1 MATINARGIEV
12 HVETWHEEQE
22 ETIVMLHGFTG
33 STKTWEQLASIL
45 PQYRIIAIDCI
56 GHGQTESPKDY
67 TLYKMDHQLA
77 VLEEVFKALQL
88 TSFALI
94 GYSMGGR
101 IALSCA
107 VKYPGRVQTL
117 ILESASPGLRTEQER
132 NVRKEA
138 DDALANKIEENGVS
152 SFVREWE
159 NIPLFASQ
167 KRLPQHLQQAIREER
182 LQQNEQGLANSL
194 RGIGTGM
201 MPPLWGKLHT
211 LSLPVTLIT
220 GALDTKFVDIARE
233 MATFTRKVR
242 HLIVN
247 DVGHAIHVENPSE
260 FATIVKETI
269 SLNPNRGTI
278 Q

>member
-1 MATINARGIEV
+1 MATIKARGINV
-12 HVETWHEEQE
+12 HVETWHNEQL

-33 STKTWEQLASIL
+33 STKTWERVASLL

-56 GHGQTESPKDY
+56 GHGQTESPNDDTVY
-67 TLYKMDHQLA
+67 QMEYQLA
-77 VLEEVFKALQL
+77 VLEEVFEVLQL
-88 TSFALI
+88 TSFTLI

-101 IALSCA
+101 IALSYA
-107 VKYPGRVQTL
+107 IKYPRRVKTL
-117 ILESASPGLRTEQER
+117 ILESASPGIRTEQER

-138 DDALANKIEENGVS
+138 DEALANKIQLHGVT
-152 SFVREWE
+152 SFVDTWE

-167 KRLPQHLQQAIREER
+167 NRLPQHVQQAIREER
-182 LQQNEQGLANSL
+182 LQQHEQGLANSL
-194 RGIGTGM
+194 RGMGTGVM
-201 MPPLWGKLHT
+201 SPMWGKLHT
-211 LSLPVTLIT
+211 LSMPVTLIT

-233 MATFTRKVR
+233 MTAFTQKVR

-247 DVGHAIHVENPSE
+247 DVGHTIHVENPAE

-269 SLNPNRGTI
+269 SLNSNRGTI

>member
-1 MATINARGIEV
+1 MATIKAHGINV
-12 HVETWHEEQE
+12 HVEMWHKEQL

-33 STKTWEQLASIL
+33 STKTWEQIASML

-56 GHGQTESPKDY
+56 GHGQTESPNDY
-67 TLYKMDHQLA
+67 TLYKMEYQLA
-77 VLEEVFKALQL
+77 VLEEVFEALQL
-88 TSFALI
+88 TNFTLV

-101 IALSCA
+101 IALSYA
-107 VKYPGRVQTL
+107 IKYPGRVKTL

-138 DDALANKIEENGVS
+138 DDALANKIQLYGVT
-152 SFVREWE
+152 SFLDTWE

-167 KRLPQHLQQAIREER
+167 KQLPQHVQQAIREER
-182 LQQNEQGLANSL
+182 LQQHEQGLANSL
-194 RGIGTGM
+194 RGMGTGV
-201 MPPLWGKLHT
+201 MPPMWGQLHT
-211 LSLPVTLIT
+211 LSLPVILIT
-220 GALDTKFVDIARE
+220 GALDKKFVDIARE
-233 MATFTRKVR
+233 MTAFTQKVR

-247 DVGHAIHVENPSE
+247 DVGHAIHVENPAE

>member
-1 MATINARGIEV
+1 MATINALGIDV
-12 HVETWHEEQE
+12 YVEMWHEEQE

-33 STKTWEQLASIL
+33 STKTWEQIASML

-56 GHGQTESPKDY
+56 GHGQTKSPKDV
-67 TLYKMDHQLA
+67 TLYKMNHQLA

-88 TSFALI
+88 TSFTLI

-101 IALSCA
+101 IALSYA
-107 VKYPGRVQTL
+107 VKYPGRVQAL

-138 DDALANKIEENGVS
+138 DDALANKIEANGVT
-152 SFVREWE
+152 SFVDAWE

-167 KRLPQHLQQAIREER
+167 KRLPQHVQQAIREER

-194 RGIGTGM
+194 RGMGTGM
-201 MPPLWGKLHT
+201 MPPIWDKLHT
-211 LSLPVTLIT
+211 LSVPVTLIT
-220 GALDTKFVDIARE
+220 GAFDTKFVDIARE
-233 MATFTRKVR
+233 MTTFIQNVR
-242 HLIVN
+242 HLTVN
-247 DVGHAIHVENPSE
+247 DVGHIIHVENPSE

-269 SLNPNRGTI
+269 SLNSNRGTI

>member
-1 MATINARGIEV
+1 MATIKAHGINV
-12 HVETWHEEQE
+12 HVATWHEEQE

-33 STKTWEQLASIL
+33 STKTWEQVASML

-56 GHGQTESPKDY
+56 GHGQTESPNDY
-67 TLYKMDHQLA
+67 TIYQMEHQLA
-77 VLEEVFKALQL
+77 VLEEVFEALQL
-88 TSFALI
+88 TTFTLI

-101 IALSCA
+101 IALSYA
-107 VKYPGRVQTL
+107 IKYPGRVQTL
-117 ILESASPGLRTEQER
+117 MLESASPGLRTEQER
-132 NVRKEA
+132 RVRKEA
-138 DDALANKIEENGVS
+138 DEALANNIQLNGIA
-152 SFVREWE
+152 SFVDMWE

-167 KRLPQHLQQAIREER
+167 KRLPEHIQQSIREER
-182 LQQNEQGLANSL
+182 LQQNEQGLASSL
-194 RGIGTGM
+194 RGIGTGV
-201 MPPLWGKLHT
+201 MPPMWDQLHT
-211 LSLPVTLIT
+211 LSMPVTLIT

-233 MATFTRKVR
+233 MTIFIQKVR

-247 DVGHAIHVENPSE
+247 DVGHAIHVENSTE

>member
-1 MATINARGIEV
+1 MATIKVRGIGA
-12 HVETWHEEQE
+12 HVETWHNEQA

-33 STKTWEQLASIL
+33 STKTWEQVASML
-45 PQYRIIAIDCI
+45 PQYRVIAIDCI
-56 GHGQTESPKDY
+56 GHGQTESPNDY
-67 TLYKMDHQLA
+67 TIYQMEHQLA
-77 VLEEVFKALQL
+77 VLEEVFEALQL
-88 TSFALI
+88 TTFTLI

-101 IALSCA
+101 IALSYA
-107 VKYPGRVQTL
+107 IKYPGRVLTL
-117 ILESASPGLRTEQER
+117 MLESASPGLRTEQER
-132 NVRKEA
+132 RVRKEA
-138 DDALANKIEENGVS
+138 DEALANNIQLNSVAN
-152 SFVREWE
+152 FVDMWE

-167 KRLPQHLQQAIREER
+167 KRLPEHIQQSIREER

-194 RGIGTGM
+194 RGIGTGV
-201 MPPLWGKLHT
+201 MPPMWDKLHT
-211 LSLPVTLIT
+211 LSMPVTLIT

-233 MATFTRKVR
+233 MTIFIQKVR

-247 DVGHAIHVENPSE
+247 DVGHAIHVENSTE

>member
-1 MATINARGIEV
+1 MATIKVRGMNV
-12 HVETWHEEQE
+12 HVETWHNEQV
-22 ETIVMLHGFTG
+22 ETVVMLHGFTG
-33 STKTWEQLASIL
+33 STKTWEHVASML
-45 PQYRIIAIDCI
+45 PQYRMIAIDCI

-67 TLYKMDHQLA
+67 TLYEMEYQLA
-77 VLEEVFKALQL
+77 VLEEVFEALQL
-88 TSFALI
+88 TSFTLI

-101 IALSCA
+101 IALSYA
-107 VKYPGRVQTL
+107 IKYPGRVQAL

-132 NVRKEA
+132 NARKES
-138 DDALANKIEENGVS
+138 DDALANKIQLHGVA
-152 SFVREWE
+152 SFVDAWE

-167 KRLPQHLQQAIREER
+167 KRLPQHVQQAIREER

-201 MPPLWGKLHT
+201 MLPMWDELHT
-211 LSLPVTLIT
+211 LSIPVTLIT
-220 GALDTKFVDIARE
+220 GALDTKFVDIAQE
-233 MATFTRKVR
+233 MTTFIQKVR

-247 DVGHAIHVENPSE
+247 DVGHTIHVENPEE

>member
-1 MATINARGIEV
+1 MATIKAQGIEV
-12 HVETWHEEQE
+12 HVETWHDEQV

-33 STKTWEQLASIL
+33 STKTWEQVASML

-67 TLYKMDHQLA
+67 TLYKMDNQLA
-77 VLEEVFKALQL
+77 VLEAVFEALQL
-88 TSFALI
+88 TSFTLI

-101 IALSCA
+101 IALSYA

-132 NVRKEA
+132 DTRKKA
-138 DDALANKIEENGVS
+138 DDALANKIELNGVT
-152 SFVREWE
+152 SFVNAWE

-201 MPPLWGKLHT
+201 MPPMWDKLHT
-211 LSLPVTLIT
+211 LSMPVTFIT

-233 MATFTRKVR
+233 MATSIQKVR

>member
-1 MATINARGIEV
+1 MATIKALGIEV
-12 HVETWHEEQE
+12 HVETWHNEQA

-33 STKTWEQLASIL
+33 STKTWQQVAEQL
-45 PQYRIIAIDCI
+45 PQYRVIAIDCI
-56 GHGQTESPKDY
+56 GHGQTESPNEY
-67 TLYKMDHQLA
+67 ILYKMDHQLA
-77 VLEEVFKALQL
+77 VLEEVFATFQL
-88 TSFALI
+88 NNFTLV

-101 IALSCA
+101 IALSYA
-107 VKYPGRVQTL
+107 VKYPTRVRNL
-117 ILESASPGLRTEQER
+117 ILESASPGLKTAEER
-132 NVRKEA
+132 KVRKEA
-138 DDALANKIEENGVS
+138 DDALANKIQLNGVA
-152 SFVREWE
+152 SFVNAWE

-167 KRLPQHLQQAIREER
+167 KRLPQHLQQAIRKER
-182 LQQNEQGLANSL
+182 LHQNAQGLANSL

-201 MPPLWGKLHT
+201 MPPLWEKLHT
-211 LSLPVTLIT
+211 LEMPVTFIT

-233 MATFTRKVR
+233 MTRFTQNVR

>member
-1 MATINARGIEV
+1 MATINALGIKV
-12 HVETWHEEQE
+12 HVETWHEEQV

-33 STKTWEQLASIL
+33 STKTWEQVASML

-77 VLEEVFKALQL
+77 VLEEIFEALQL
-88 TSFALI
+88 TSFTLI

-101 IALSCA
+101 IALSYA

-138 DDALANKIEENGVS
+138 DDALANKIEANGVI
-152 SFVREWE
+152 SFVNVWE

-167 KRLPQHLQQAIREER
+167 KRLPKHVQQAIREER

-201 MPPLWGKLHT
+201 MPPMWDKLHT
-211 LSLPVTLIT
+211 LSFPVTLIT

-233 MATFTRKVR
+233 MTTFIPKVR
-242 HLIVN
+242 HLTVN
-247 DVGHAIHVENPSE
+247 DVGHIIHVENPSE

-269 SLNPNRGTI
+269 SLNPNRGII

>member
-1 MATINARGIEV
+1 MATINALGIEV
-12 HVETWHEEQE
+12 HVETWHDEQV

-33 STKTWEQLASIL
+33 STKTWEQVASML

-67 TLYKMDHQLA
+67 TLYKMDNQLA
-77 VLEEVFKALQL
+77 VLEAVFEALQL
-88 TSFALI
+88 TSFTLI

-101 IALSCA
+101 IALSYA
-107 VKYPGRVQTL
+107 VKYPQRVQTL

-138 DDALANKIEENGVS
+138 DDALANKIEENGVA

-201 MPPLWGKLHT
+201 MPPMWDKLRT
-211 LSLPVTLIT
+211 LSMPVTFIT

-233 MATFTRKVR
+233 MTTFTQKVR

-247 DVGHAIHVENPSE
+247 DVGHVIHVENPSE

>member
-1 MATINARGIEV
+1 MATIKAHGINV
-12 HVETWHEEQE
+12 HVETWHEEQV

-33 STKTWEQLASIL
+33 STKTWERVASML
-45 PQYRIIAIDCI
+45 PQYRVIAIDCI
-56 GHGQTESPKDY
+56 GHGQTESPNDY
-67 TLYKMDHQLA
+67 TLYKMEYQLA
-77 VLEEVFKALQL
+77 VLEEVFEALQL
-88 TSFALI
+88 TSFTLV

-101 IALSCA
+101 IALSYA
-107 VKYPGRVQTL
+107 IKYPRRVKTL

-138 DDALANKIEENGVS
+138 DDALANKIQLHGVT
-152 SFVREWE
+152 SFVDTWE

-167 KRLPQHLQQAIREER
+167 KRLPQYIQQAIREER
-182 LQQNEQGLANSL
+182 LQQHEQGLANSL
-194 RGIGTGM
+194 RGMGTGI
-201 MPPLWGKLHT
+201 MPPMWDELHKL
-211 LSLPVTLIT
+211 SMPVTLIT

-233 MATFTRKVR
+233 MTTFIQKVR

-260 FATIVKETI
+260 FATIVKDTI
-269 SLNPNRGTI
+269 SSNTNRGTI

>member
-101 IALSCA
+101 IALSYA

-182 LQQNEQGLANSL
+182 LQQNELGLANSL

>member
-1 MATINARGIEV
+1 MATIKARGINV
-12 HVETWHEEQE
+12 HVETWHNEQV

-33 STKTWEQLASIL
+33 STKTWEQVASVL

-56 GHGQTESPKDY
+56 GHGQTESPNDCTVY
-67 TLYKMDHQLA
+67 QMDDQLA
-77 VLEEVFKALQL
+77 VLEEVFEVLQL
-88 TSFALI
+88 TSFTLI

-101 IALSCA
+101 IALSYA
-107 VKYPGRVQTL
+107 IKYPGRVQML
-117 ILESASPGLRTEQER
+117 ILESTSPGLRTEQER

-138 DDALANKIEENGVS
+138 DDALANKIQLHGVT
-152 SFVREWE
+152 SFVDTWE

-167 KRLPQHLQQAIREER
+167 KRLPQHVQQVIREER

-194 RGIGTGM
+194 RGMGTGE
-201 MPPLWGKLHT
+201 MPPMWDQLHT
-211 LSLPVTLIT
+211 LSMPVTLIT

-233 MATFTRKVR
+233 MTAFIQKVR
-242 HLIVN
+242 HLVIN
-247 DVGHAIHVENPSE
+247 DVGHAIHVENPAE

>member
-1 MATINARGIEV
+1 MATIKALGIEI
-12 HVETWHEEQE
+12 HVETWHEEQK

-33 STKTWEQLASIL
+33 STKTWEHVASML

-67 TLYKMDHQLA
+67 TLYKMEHQLA
-77 VLEEVFKALQL
+77 VLEEVFKELRL
-88 TSFALI
+88 TSFTLI

-101 IALSCA
+101 IALSYA
-107 VKYPGRVQTL
+107 IKYPGHVQTL

-132 NVRKEA
+132 NVRKKA
-138 DDALANKIEENGVS
+138 DNELANKIEVNGII
-152 SFVREWE
+152 SFVNAWE

-167 KRLPQHLQQAIREER
+167 KRLPQQFQQAIREER

-201 MPPLWGKLHT
+201 MPQVWDKLHV
-211 LSLPVTLIT
+211 LSMPVTLIT

-233 MATFTRKVR
+233 MTTFIRKVR
-242 HLIVN
+242 HLVVN
-247 DVGHAIHVENPSE
+247 DVGHTIHVENPSE

-269 SLNPNRGTI
+269 SLNTNRGTI

>member
-1 MATINARGIEV
+1 MATIKVLGIEV

-33 STKTWEQLASIL
+33 STKTWEHIASML

-56 GHGQTESPKDY
+56 GHGQSESPKDY
-67 TLYKMDHQLA
+67 TLYKMEYQLA

-88 TSFALI
+88 TRFTLI

-101 IALSCA
+101 IALSYA

-132 NVRKEA
+132 NVRKKA
-138 DDALANKIEENGVS
+138 DDELANKIEANGVT
-152 SFVREWE
+152 SFVNAWE
-159 NIPLFASQ
+159 NIALFASQ
-167 KRLPQHLQQAIREER
+167 KRLPQRIQQAIREER
-182 LQQNEQGLANSL
+182 LQQKEQGLANSL

-201 MPPLWGKLHT
+201 MPQVWGKLHV
-211 LSLPVTLIT
+211 LSMPVTLIT
-220 GALDTKFVDIARE
+220 GGLDTKFVDIARE
-233 MATFTRKVR
+233 MTTFIQKVR
-242 HLIVN
+242 HLVVN
-247 DVGHAIHVENPSE
+247 DVGHTIHVENPSE

-269 SLNPNRGTI
+269 SSNQNRGTI